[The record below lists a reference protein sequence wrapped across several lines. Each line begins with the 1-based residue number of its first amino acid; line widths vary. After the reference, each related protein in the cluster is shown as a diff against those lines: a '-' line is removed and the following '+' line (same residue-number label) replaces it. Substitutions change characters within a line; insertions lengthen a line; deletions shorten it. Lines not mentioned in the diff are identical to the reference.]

1 MARLGLVAGP
11 TFLLVRPHDA
21 DIVIMP
27 ARGSDKPRPRDLMFP
42 QADETH
48 YVRLIPTFMVN

>member
-11 TFLLVRPHDA
+11 TFLLVQPHAA

-27 ARGSDKPRPRDLMFP
+27 ALGPDKPRPRDLMLFGG

-48 YVRLIPTFMVN
+48 SCLR